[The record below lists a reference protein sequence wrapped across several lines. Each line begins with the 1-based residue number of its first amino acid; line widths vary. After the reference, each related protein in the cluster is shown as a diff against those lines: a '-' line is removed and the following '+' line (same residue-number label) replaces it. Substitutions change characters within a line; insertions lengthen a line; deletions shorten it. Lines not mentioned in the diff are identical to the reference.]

1 MNAPVITAQGLGKRY
16 GRRTVLHEIG
26 FEVGAGEVFGLL
38 GPNGAGKTTTIL
50 ILLGLTEATQGTVR
64 ILGED
69 PQRNPLKVKRRVG
82 YMPDSVGF
90 YDQLTALDNL
100 RYTAR
105 LLGIEPGER
114 DARIMEALER
124 VSLAEHARQRVGSFS
139 HGMRRR
145 LGLAEIIMKRAPIA
159 ILDEPTSGLDPQST
173 ESFLELIEELRAD
186 GATILLSSHLLD
198 QVQRICD
205 RVALFNAGR
214 IALAGRVDEL
224 ARRVLGDSHEVRL
237 TAAGPDIREALAT
250 VPGVSRVHVP
260 EPGRYVLQAAGDVR
274 AEAARAAI
282 EAGAGLQSL
291 AVDVPSLE
299 AIYRHTFRT
308 GAST

>member
-1 MNAPVITAQGLGKRY
+1 MSAPVITAQGLGKDY
-16 GRRTVLHEIG
+16 GRQTALHEIS

-50 ILLGLTEATQGTVR
+50 ILLGLTEATRGAVR

-69 PQRNPLKVKRRVG
+69 PQRQPLAVKRRVG

-90 YDQLTALDNL
+90 YDGLTALDNL

-105 LLGIEPGER
+105 LLDIEAGER
-114 DARIMEALER
+114 DARILQALER
-124 VSLAEHARQRVGSFS
+124 VNLAEHARQRVGAFS

-173 ESFLELIEELRAD
+173 ESFLALIEELRAD

-198 QVQRICD
+198 QVQRVCD

-214 IALAGRVDEL
+214 IALSGRVDEL
-224 ARRVLGDSHEVRL
+224 ARRVLGDSHEIRL
-237 TAAGPDIREALAT
+237 QAEGPDIRDALAA
-250 VPGVSRVHVP
+250 VPGVSGVRVSG
-260 EPGRYVLQAAGDVR
+260 PGHYVLRAAGDVR
-274 AEAARAAI
+274 ADAARAAI
-282 EAGAGLQSL
+282 AAGAGLQSL

-308 GAST
+308 GASA

>member
-90 YDQLTALDNL
+90 YDQLSALDNL

-198 QVQRICD
+198 QVQRVCD

>member
-50 ILLGLTEATQGTVR
+50 ILLGLTEATRGTVR

-173 ESFLELIEELRAD
+173 ESFLELIEELRSD

-308 GAST
+308 GASA

>member
-1 MNAPVITAQGLGKRY
+1 MSAPVITAQGLGKRY
-16 GRRTVLHEIG
+16 GRHTALHEIS

-50 ILLGLTEATQGTVR
+50 ILLGLTEATRGTVR
-64 ILGED
+64 ILGEN
-69 PQRNPLKVKRRVG
+69 PQRKPLEVKRRVG

-100 RYTAR
+100 SYTAK

-114 DARIMEALER
+114 NARILQALER
-124 VSLAEHARQRVGSFS
+124 VNLAAHARQRVGTFS

-173 ESFLELIEELRAD
+173 ESFLALIEELRAD
-186 GATILLSSHLLD
+186 GTTILLSSHLLD
-198 QVQRICD
+198 QVQRVCD

-214 IALAGRVDEL
+214 IVLAGPVDEL
-224 ARRVLGDSHEVRL
+224 ARQVLGDSHEIRL
-237 TAAGPDIREALAT
+237 TAVGPDIRAALAT
-250 VPGVSRVHVP
+250 VPGVSQVRMP
-260 EPGRYVLQAAGDVR
+260 EPGHYVLQAAGDVR
-274 AEAARAAI
+274 ADAARAAI
-282 EAGAGLQSL
+282 QAGAGLQSL

-299 AIYRHTFRT
+299 AIYRHTFHT
-308 GAST
+308 GAPL

>member
-1 MNAPVITAQGLGKRY
+1 MSTDVITAHGLGKDY
-16 GRRTVLHEIG
+16 GRRTALHEIS

-50 ILLGLTEATQGTVR
+50 ILLGLTEATRGSVR

-69 PQRNPLKVKRRVG
+69 PQRRPLAVKRQVG

-90 YDQLTALDNL
+90 YDQLSALDNL

-105 LLGIEPGER
+105 LLGIEAGER
-114 DARIMEALER
+114 DARIMQALER
-124 VSLAEHARQRVGSFS
+124 VDLAAHAGQRVGTFS

-173 ESFLELIEELRAD
+173 ASFLALIAELRAD
-186 GATILLSSHLLD
+186 GATVLLSSHLLD
-198 QVQRICD
+198 QVQRVCD

-214 IALAGRVDEL
+214 IALSGRVDEL
-224 ARRVLGDSHEVRL
+224 ARQVLGDSHEIRL
-237 TAAGPDIREALAT
+237 DAPGPDIREALSA
-250 VPGVSRVHVP
+250 VPGVRRVQVP
-260 EPGRYVLQAAGDVR
+260 EAGRYVLQAAADVR

-282 EAGAGLQSL
+282 EAGASLQSL
-291 AVDVPSLE
+291 AVDAPSLE

-308 GAST
+308 GASA